1 MDVIEGKA
9 LQVSDAIISCQLDGK
24 GGMIPIAEDE
34 VIQCEQPCWLHL
46 NYTHRKSAEWLQS
59 TTQIPDAVRDALAGD
74 SMRPRVSRLGD
85 GFMIVLRSVNHNS
98 DARRDQL
105 VVMRVFINDK
115 LIVSTRRRKVSAVDE
130 VLTDLQNGN
139 GPIDCGSWLVDICDA
154 LTDHTSEF
162 IEDLHDKII
171 ELEDALFDQRMPARG
186 ELGLLRKQLIVMRR
200 YMAPQ
205 RDVYARLASEKLA
218 WMDDTERRRMQ
229 EIADRLGRGLDDL
242 DAGVARTAILA
253 DEVASAM
260 AESMNRRTYTMSLMA
275 MIFLPATFL
284 TGLFG
289 VNLGGIPGGEWR
301 YGFSIFCLLL
311 VALAVGVAG
320 YLRKRRW
327 L

>member
-34 VIQCEQPCWLHL
+34 VIQSEQPCWLHL

-171 ELEDALFDQRMPARG
+171 ELEDALLDQRMPARG

>member
-1 MDVIEGKA
+1 VDVIDGKA

-24 GGMIPIAEDE
+24 GGLIPIAEDE
-34 VIQCEQPCWLHL
+34 VIHCERPCWLHL
-46 NYTHRKSAEWLQS
+46 NYTHRQSAEWLQS
-59 TTQIPDAVRDALAGD
+59 TAQIPDAVRDALAGD

-98 DARRDQL
+98 DARPDQL
-105 VVMRVFINDK
+105 VAMRVFINDK
-115 LIVSTRRRKVSAVDE
+115 LIVSTRRRKVFAVDE

-139 GPIDCGSWLVDICDA
+139 GPIDCGSWLVDVCDA

-162 IEDLHDKII
+162 IEELHDKII
-171 ELEDALFDQRMPARG
+171 EMEDALLDQRMPARG

-205 RDVYARLASEKLA
+205 RDVYARLASEKLG
-218 WMDDTERRRMQ
+218 WMDDSERRRMQ

-253 DEVASAM
+253 DEVASQM

-289 VNLGGIPGGEWR
+289 VNLGGIPGGEWH
-301 YGFSIFCLLL
+301 YGFTIFCLLL
-311 VALAVGVAG
+311 VILALSVAG

>member
-1 MDVIEGKA
+1 
-9 LQVSDAIISCQLDGK
+9 
-24 GGMIPIAEDE
+24 
-34 VIQCEQPCWLHL
+34 
-46 NYTHRKSAEWLQS
+46 
-59 TTQIPDAVRDALAGD
+59 
-74 SMRPRVSRLGD
+74 
-85 GFMIVLRSVNHNS
+85 
-98 DARRDQL
+98 
-105 VVMRVFINDK
+105 
-115 LIVSTRRRKVSAVDE
+115 
-130 VLTDLQNGN
+130 
-139 GPIDCGSWLVDICDA
+139 
-154 LTDHTSEF
+154 
-162 IEDLHDKII
+162 
-171 ELEDALFDQRMPARG
+171 MPARG

>member
-24 GGMIPIAEDE
+24 GGLIPIAEDE
-34 VIQCEQPCWLHL
+34 VIHCERPCWLHL
-46 NYTHRKSAEWLQS
+46 NYTHRQSAEWLQS
-59 TTQIPDAVRDALAGD
+59 TAQIPDAVRDALAGD

-98 DARRDQL
+98 DARPDQL
-105 VVMRVFINDK
+105 VAMRVFINDK
-115 LIVSTRRRKVSAVDE
+115 LIVSTRRRKVYAVDE

-139 GPIDCGSWLVDICDA
+139 GPIDCGSWLVDVCDA

-162 IEDLHDKII
+162 IEVLHDKII
-171 ELEDALFDQRMPARG
+171 EMEDALLDQRMPARG

-205 RDVYARLASEKLA
+205 RDVYARLASEKLG
-218 WMDDTERRRMQ
+218 WMDDSERRRMQ

-253 DEVASAM
+253 DEVASQM

-301 YGFSIFCLLL
+301 YGFTIFCLLL
-311 VALAVGVAG
+311 VILALSVAG

>member
-1 MDVIEGKA
+1 VDVIEGKA

-59 TTQIPDAVRDALAGD
+59 TPQIPDTVRDALAGD

-130 VLTDLQNGN
+130 VLIDLQNGN
-139 GPIDCGSWLVDICDA
+139 GPIDCGSWLVDVCDA

-162 IEDLHDKII
+162 IEELHDKII
-171 ELEDALFDQRMPARG
+171 ELEDALLDQRMPARG

-218 WMDDTERRRMQ
+218 WMDDSERRRMQ

-289 VNLGGIPGGEWR
+289 VNLGGIPGGEWK

>member
-9 LQVSDAIISCQLDGK
+9 LQVTDAIISCQLDGK
-24 GGMIPIAEDE
+24 GGLIPIAEDE
-34 VIQCEQPCWLHL
+34 VIHCERPCWLHL
-46 NYTHRKSAEWLQS
+46 NYTHRQSAEWLQS
-59 TTQIPDAVRDALAGD
+59 TAQIPDAVRDALAGD

-98 DARRDQL
+98 DARPDQL
-105 VVMRVFINDK
+105 VAMRVFINDK
-115 LIVSTRRRKVSAVDE
+115 LIVSTRRRKVYAVDE

-139 GPIDCGSWLVDICDA
+139 GPIDCGSWLVDVCDA

-162 IEDLHDKII
+162 IEELHDKII
-171 ELEDALFDQRMPARG
+171 EMEDALLDQRMPARG

-205 RDVYARLASEKLA
+205 RDVYARLASEKLG
-218 WMDDTERRRMQ
+218 WMDDSERRRMQ

-253 DEVASAM
+253 DEVASQM

-301 YGFSIFCLLL
+301 YGFTIFCLLL
-311 VALAVGVAG
+311 VILALSVAG

>member
-59 TTQIPDAVRDALAGD
+59 TPQIPDAVRDALAGD

-171 ELEDALFDQRMPARG
+171 ELEDALLDQRMPARG

-218 WMDDTERRRMQ
+218 WMDDSERRRMQ

-311 VALAVGVAG
+311 LALAVGVAG

>member
-59 TTQIPDAVRDALAGD
+59 TPQIPDAVRDALAGD

-139 GPIDCGSWLVDICDA
+139 GPIDCGSWLVDVCDA

-171 ELEDALFDQRMPARG
+171 ELEDALLDQRMPARG

>member
-1 MDVIEGKA
+1 MDGIEGKA

-59 TTQIPDAVRDALAGD
+59 TPQIPDAVRDALAGD

-139 GPIDCGSWLVDICDA
+139 GPIDCGSWLVDVCDA
-154 LTDHTSEF
+154 LTDYTSEF
-162 IEDLHDKII
+162 IEELHDKII
-171 ELEDALFDQRMPARG
+171 ELEDALLDQRMPARG

-218 WMDDTERRRMQ
+218 WMDDNERRRMQ

-260 AESMNRRTYTMSLMA
+260 AESMNRRTYTMSVMA

-311 VALAVGVAG
+311 VVLAIGVAG
-320 YLRKRRW
+320 YLRKRHW

>member
-59 TTQIPDAVRDALAGD
+59 TPQIPDTVRDALAGD

-130 VLTDLQNGN
+130 VLIDLQNGS
-139 GPIDCGSWLVDICDA
+139 GPSDCGGWLVEVCDA
-154 LTDHTSEF
+154 LTDHGSEY
-162 IEDLHDKII
+162 IEELHDKII
-171 ELEDALFDQRMPARG
+171 ELEDALLDQRMPARG

-218 WMDDTERRRMQ
+218 WMDDSERRRMQ
-229 EIADRLGRGLDDL
+229 DIADRLGRGLDDL

-289 VNLGGIPGGEWR
+289 VNLGGIPGGEWK

>member
-46 NYTHRKSAEWLQS
+46 NYTHSKSAAWLQS
-59 TTQIPDAVRDALAGD
+59 TPQIPDAVRDALAGD

-139 GPIDCGSWLVDICDA
+139 GPIDCGSWLVDVCDA

-162 IEDLHDKII
+162 IEELHDKII
-171 ELEDALFDQRMPARG
+171 ELEDALLDERMPARG

-218 WMDDTERRRMQ
+218 WMDDSERRRMQ

-311 VALAVGVAG
+311 LALAVGVAG

>member
-1 MDVIEGKA
+1 VDGVKGKS
-9 LQVSDAIISCQLDGK
+9 LQVTDAIISCQLDGK
-24 GGMIPIAEDE
+24 GGMIPIDE
-34 VIQCEQPCWLHL
+34 TQVLHDEHPCWLHL
-46 NYTHRKSAEWLQS
+46 NYTHPRSAEWLQS
-59 TTQIPDAVRDALAGD
+59 TPQIPDAVRDALAGE

-98 DARRDQL
+98 DARPDQL
-105 VVMRVFINDK
+105 VAMRVFINDQ
-115 LIVSTRRRKVSAVDE
+115 LIVSTRRRKVFAVDE
-130 VLTDLQNGN
+130 VLTDLENGN
-139 GPIDCGSWLVDICDA
+139 GPVNCGSWLVEVCDA
-154 LTDHTSEF
+154 LTGHTSEF

-171 ELEDALFDQRMPARG
+171 ELEDALLDQRIPPRG

-205 RDVYARLASEKLA
+205 RDVFARLASEKLP
-218 WMDDTERRRMQ
+218 WMDDSERRRMQ

-242 DAGVARTAILA
+242 DAGVARTAVLA
-253 DEVASAM
+253 DEVASVM

-289 VNLGGIPGGEWR
+289 VNLGGIPGGGWR
-301 YGFSIFCLLL
+301 YGFSVFCILL
-311 VALAVGVAG
+311 VILALGVAG

>member
-1 MDVIEGKA
+1 VDVIEGKA

-59 TTQIPDAVRDALAGD
+59 TPQIPDTVRDALAGD

-139 GPIDCGSWLVDICDA
+139 GPIDCGSWLVDVCDA

-162 IEDLHDKII
+162 IEELHDKII
-171 ELEDALFDQRMPARG
+171 ELEDALLDQRMPARG

-218 WMDDTERRRMQ
+218 WMDDSERRRMQ

-289 VNLGGIPGGEWR
+289 VNLGGIPGGEWK

>member
-1 MDVIEGKA
+1 VDVIEGKA

-59 TTQIPDAVRDALAGD
+59 TPQIPDTVRDALAGD

-130 VLTDLQNGN
+130 VLIDLQKGN
-139 GPIDCGSWLVDICDA
+139 GPIDCGSWLVDVCDA

-162 IEDLHDKII
+162 IEELHDKII
-171 ELEDALFDQRMPARG
+171 ELEDALLDQRMPARG

-218 WMDDTERRRMQ
+218 WMDDSERRRMQ

-289 VNLGGIPGGEWR
+289 VNLGGIPGGEWK